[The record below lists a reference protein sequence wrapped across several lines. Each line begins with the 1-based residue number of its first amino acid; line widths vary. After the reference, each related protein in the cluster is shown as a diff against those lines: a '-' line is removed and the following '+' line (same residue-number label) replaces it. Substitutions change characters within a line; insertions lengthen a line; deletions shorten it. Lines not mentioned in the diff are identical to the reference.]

1 MFVTLVVFLLVLGLL
16 VFVHE
21 LGHFWL
27 AKRNGVKVE
36 EFAFGF
42 RPRLWSK
49 TVGETTYAINSIPLG
64 GYVKLFG
71 ESGEKGNRSLRSKT
85 IWQRFQI
92 LVAGS
97 AMNFLLGIV
106 VLTILFAV
114 GFTPIFPG
122 AAENPFVE
130 SHQQVKISTISKD
143 SPADLAGL
151 RQDDV
156 VVSIAG
162 QAVTTDY
169 QLVEAINQNK
179 GKKIELSYIR
189 PSQIPANAIATPATV
204 KLTPRSNPPEGQGP
218 LGAAIATVGTV
229 KSSLIQAPAAAI
241 WESGKII
248 GLSAVAFGNFVKN
261 LVVKQ
266 SVNDDVTGL
275 IGIGALT
282 GAARRLGIDY
292 LAQLVAIISLGLG
305 VINLMPILPLDGG
318 HIAALAYEKA
328 ARRPLSE
335 KQLGILATAGLFF
348 VLLMFVI
355 VTYKDV
361 VRFDVIERIF

>member
-1 MFVTLVVFLLVLGLL
+1 MFVTLIVFLLVLGLL

-42 RPRLWSK
+42 RPRLWGK
-49 TVGETTYAINSIPLG
+49 TIGETTYAINLIPLG

-71 ESGEKGNRSLRSKT
+71 ESGQTGKKSLKSKT

-106 VLTILFAV
+106 TLAVLFAV
-114 GFTPIFPG
+114 GFNPIFPG
-122 AAENPFVE
+122 ASDNPFVE
-130 SHQQVKISTISKD
+130 AHQQVEVSVVSAG
-143 SPADLAGL
+143 SPAALAGL
-151 RQDDV
+151 KEGDV
-156 VVSIAG
+156 IESVAG
-162 QAVTTDY
+162 QKITTDY
-169 QLVEAINQNK
+169 QLVGLVNQYK
-179 GKKIELSYIR
+179 DQKIEISYLRAGQPLSV
-189 PSQIPANAIATPATV
+189 Q
-204 KLTPRSNPPEGQGP
+204 LTPRANPPEGQGP
-218 LGAAIATVGTV
+218 LGTAIATTGEV
-229 KSSLIQAPAAAI
+229 KSSVIKAPAAAV

-248 GLSAVAFGNFVKN
+248 GLSAAAFGSFVKN

-266 SVNDDVTGL
+266 QVNEDVTGL

-318 HIAALAYEKA
+318 HIAALGYEKV

-348 VLLMFVI
+348 VLLLFMI
-355 VTYKDV
+355 VTYKDII
-361 VRFDVIERIF
+361 RFDVIERIF

>member
-1 MFVTLVVFLLVLGLL
+1 LL

-27 AKRNGVKVE
+27 AKKNGVKVE

-42 RPRLWSK
+42 RPRLWGK
-49 TVGETTYAINSIPLG
+49 TIGETTYAVNLIPLG

-71 ESGEKGNRSLRSKT
+71 EGGERGERSLKSKS

-97 AMNFLLGIV
+97 AMNFLLGTV

-114 GFTPIFPG
+114 GFIPIFPG
-122 AAENPFVE
+122 ANENPFVE
-130 SHQQVKISTISKD
+130 SNQQVKVSAVNVG
-143 SPADLAGL
+143 SPAEQGGLLA
-151 RQDDV
+151 DDV
-156 VVSIAG
+156 IVSFAG
-162 QAVTTDY
+162 TAIKTDY
-169 QLVEAINQNK
+169 QFVELINQFK
-179 GKKIELSYIR
+179 GKEVELSYLR
-189 PSQIPANAIATPATV
+189 PSQIPVNALATPATIRV
-204 KLTPRSNPPEGQGP
+204 TLRTNPPPGQGP
-218 LGAAIATVGTV
+218 LGAAITTVGSV
-229 KSSLIQAPAAAI
+229 KSPLIKAPLAAV

-248 GLSAVAFGNFVKN
+248 GLSAAAFGNFIKN

-266 SVNDDVTGL
+266 QVNDDVTGL

-305 VINLMPILPLDGG
+305 IINLMPILPLDGG
-318 HIAALAYEKA
+318 HVAALGYEKI
-328 ARRPLSE
+328 ARRPLSD

-348 VLLMFVI
+348 VILLFMI
-355 VTYKDV
+355 ITYKDI
-361 VRFDVIERIF
+361 VRFDVFERIF

>member
-1 MFVTLVVFLLVLGLL
+1 MFITLIVFLLILGLL

-27 AKRNGVKVE
+27 AKRNGVRVE

-42 RPRLWSK
+42 RPRLWGK
-49 TVGETTYAINSIPLG
+49 TIGETTYAINLIPLG

-71 ESGEKGNRSLRSKT
+71 EGGEKGKRSLRSKS
-85 IWQRFQI
+85 IYQRFQI

-122 AAENPFVE
+122 ASENPFVE
-130 SHQQVKISTISKD
+130 SHQQVKISALSKG
-143 SPADLAGL
+143 SPADVAGL
-151 RQDDV
+151 QPGDIV
-156 VVSIAG
+156 TSIAG
-162 QAVTTDY
+162 QTVTTDY
-169 QLVEAINQNK
+169 QLVELINQNR
-179 GKKIELSYIR
+179 GKKVELSYLR
-189 PSQIPANAIATPATV
+189 PSQTPNNSIATPATIE
-204 KLTPRSNPPEGQGP
+204 LTPRANPPEGQGP

-229 KSSLIQAPAAAI
+229 KSSLVKAPAAAV

-266 SVNDDVTGL
+266 KVNDDVTGL

-282 GAARRLGIDY
+282 GAARRLGVDY
-292 LAQLVAIISLGLG
+292 LAQLVAIISLGLC

-318 HIAALAYEKA
+318 HIAALGYEKI
-328 ARRPLSE
+328 ARRPLSD

-348 VLLMFVI
+348 VLLLFVI

>member
-1 MFVTLVVFLLVLGLL
+1 MFVTLIVFLLILGLL

-42 RPRLWSK
+42 RPRLWGK
-49 TVGETTYAINSIPLG
+49 KVGETTYAINLIPLG

-71 ESGEKGNRSLRSKT
+71 EAGEGGKRSLKSKS

-106 VLTILFAV
+106 ALTILFSV

-122 AAENPFVE
+122 AAENPFVD
-130 SHQQVKISTISKD
+130 SRQQVQISAVSSG

-151 RQDDV
+151 VAGDRIV
-156 VVSIAG
+156 TFAG
-162 QAVTTDY
+162 QAVNSDY
-169 QLVEAINQNK
+169 QLVGLINQYK
-179 GKKIELSYIR
+179 GQKVELEFIR
-189 PSQIPANAIATPATV
+189 SAQEPVTV
-204 KLTPRSNPPEGQGP
+204 KLTPRLNPPSGQGP
-218 LGAAIATVGTV
+218 LGTAISTVGQV
-229 KSSLIQAPAAAI
+229 KSSVLKAPVAAT

-266 SVNDDVTGL
+266 QVNDDVTGL

-318 HIAALAYEKA
+318 HIAALGYEKI

-335 KQLGILATAGLFF
+335 RQLGYLATAGLFF
-348 VLLMFVI
+348 VLLLFMI
-355 VTYKDV
+355 VTYKDI